1 MGLQLT
7 HSAAS
12 VNAVGFLDFVCVSHG
27 LQDVVDHGRSKC
39 GTYSAVFDGASR
51 ASAVLAR
58 QALASATVTSVVLAD
73 DATKPGPWKRCF
85 GLTRCITMHRCAS
98 LCIACIF
105 DPFASIKIRKSLG
118 ELDLFLGFCFC
129 LSAGA
134 GCRHQ
139 LAGRCLELSMTC
151 SQYHL
156 WNAR

>member
-85 GLTRCITMHRCAS
+85 GLTRCIT
-98 LCIACIF
+98 
-105 DPFASIKIRKSLG
+105 SIKIRKSLG